1 MRTTSIIN
9 LKGGVGKTI
18 TSVNLAYQLC
28 QRGSRVLVIDCDK
41 QGNTSRFFKAY
52 DKEKN
57 SLADIL
63 TGDATVADTVVRYC
77 VTEDDKGLLDVIPAN
92 MSLIEAEKT
101 LQNYTIK
108 PPQIILRTALNK
120 IRDCYDYCIIDCAP
134 DVGFAVVNALAASND
149 VIIPVTIDKFTVDGI
164 DEILERINELRGWYN
179 PVIKF
184 IGCLVT
190 MYRNDNLHNTGIEM
204 LKKKYGKVFET
215 SINYTSMVGR
225 STFKDEPIM
234 KYSPQCKAA
243 KCYVKFTDEYIA
255 SGR

>member
-28 QRGSRVLVIDCDK
+28 QRGSRVLIIDCDK

-77 VTEDDKGLLDVIPAN
+77 VTDDDKGLLDVIPAN
-92 MSLIEAEKT
+92 MSLINAETK
-101 LQNYTIK
+101 LLGYTTK
-108 PPQIILRTALNK
+108 PPQTILRSALKEVREN
-120 IRDCYDYCIIDCAP
+120 YDYCIIDCAP
-134 DVGFAVVNALAASND
+134 DVGFSVINALTASND
-149 VIIPVTIDKFTVDGI
+149 VIIPATIDKFTDDGI
-164 DEILERINELRGWYN
+164 TEILERIEELRGWYN
-179 PVIKF
+179 PEIKF

-190 MYRNDNLHNTGIEM
+190 QYRNDNLHNNGIELLR
-204 LKKKYGKVFET
+204 LKFGKVFDT
-215 SINYTSMVGR
+215 SINYTSMVGQ
-225 STFKDEPIM
+225 STYKSEPLI

-243 KCYVKFTDEYIA
+243 KCYVQFTDEYIA